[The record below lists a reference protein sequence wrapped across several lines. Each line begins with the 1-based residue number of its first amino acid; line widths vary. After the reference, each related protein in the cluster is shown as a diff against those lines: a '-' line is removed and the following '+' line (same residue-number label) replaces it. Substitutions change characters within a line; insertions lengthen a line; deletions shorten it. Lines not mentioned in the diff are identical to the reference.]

1 MQMVFEK
8 NFCKKRQSVDVKEIK
23 NVFFLKKDE
32 ESLGQ
37 NSNFPKK
44 WCR

>member
-1 MQMVFEK
+1 MVFEK

-37 NSNFPKK
+37 NSISPEK